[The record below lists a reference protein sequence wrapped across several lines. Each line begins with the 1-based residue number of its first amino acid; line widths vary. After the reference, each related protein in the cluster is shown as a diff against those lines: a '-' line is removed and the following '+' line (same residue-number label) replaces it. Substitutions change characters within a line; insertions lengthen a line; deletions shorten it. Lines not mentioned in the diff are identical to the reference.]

1 MSQPRI
7 RAALVKLVLDGEAG
21 EKANKYSTND
31 LVSAIKTSNYVLV
44 ENLLNLGHNPNVHV
58 GNNSTTP
65 LLCAISVGSIE
76 IVRLLVHRGA
86 NIDAQDDKGNT
97 PLLSAY
103 CIGQYAIV
111 KFLLACGADPTKRNN
126 SGLSFA
132 NHPDRGY
139 APIKL
144 L

>member
-1 MSQPRI
+1 MGWLWLYKMNQPRV

-31 LVSAIKTSNYVLV
+31 LVSAIKISNFVLV

-76 IVRLLVHRGA
+76 IVRLSCSQRCEHRRTRRQRKYSIIVG
-86 NIDAQDDKGNT
+86 
-97 PLLSAY
+97 LLY
-103 CIGQYAIV
+103 WTV
-111 KFLLACGADPTKRNN
+111 R
-126 SGLSFA
+126 
-132 NHPDRGY
+132 HR
-139 APIKL
+139 
-144 L
+144 